1 MSKEWLYVYLDEKEL
16 HRMNVASQFY
26 EVFFIINLPELDG
39 LESFHDW
46 MWLNIDQ
53 LKPKRVTLIKRRVCD
68 KPTFLLPLNLFRPLF
83 KITKRTLKELANI
96 NFASTTEAT

>member
-1 MSKEWLYVYLDEKEL
+1 
-16 HRMNVASQFY
+16 MNVASQFY
-26 EVFFIINLPELDG
+26 EVFFIINLPELNGIDG
-39 LESFHDW
+39 FHDW

-53 LKPKRVTLIKRRVCD
+53 LKPERATLIKRRVCD
-68 KPTFLLPLNLFRPLF
+68 KPTFLLPLNLFRPLS